1 MVIERFYSYTSD
13 LPNNFHLSFL
23 LGSYV
28 NNQVEVL
35 IVVPLLEILMSTP
48 PESNISKV
56 SELELLT
63 ILARHDSLRKGTVL
77 NIPLSVATVKRNVK

>member
-1 MVIERFYSYTSD
+1 MKKRIGEKSGHRTFLFLFY
-13 LPNNFHLSFL
+13 SFL

-28 NNQVEVL
+28 NDQVEVL

-63 ILARHDSLRKGTVL
+63 ILARHDCLRKGTVL
-77 NIPLSVATVKRNVK
+77 NIPLTVATVKRNVK

>member
-1 MVIERFYSYTSD
+1 MVIELFYSYTSY

-28 NNQVEVL
+28 NDQVEVL

-48 PESNISKV
+48 PGKQHQQGIRV
-56 SELELLT
+56 GVVDYIGQT
-63 ILARHDSLRKGTVL
+63 R
-77 NIPLSVATVKRNVK
+77 